1 MRRKTL
7 YLTQSAVIAAI
18 YVVLVYVT
26 NLIPG
31 QLNYGMIQFRL
42 SEALCILPIFTPAA
56 IPGLFLGCLIS
67 NFMSPLTWVDW
78 VFGSGATLLAA
89 VLTYA
94 LRKYPWTAPIPAILV
109 NALIIGP
116 ELYFMGFIQVNG
128 GVGLV
133 ALLASMG
140 SVFVGQLVVCAGLGY
155 PLMYLLKKNK
165 VFPPLQ

>member
-1 MRRKTL
+1 MKRKTL

-26 NLIPG
+26 NLFPG

-42 SEALCILPIFTPAA
+42 SEALCVLPVFTPAA

-109 NALIIGP
+109 NAFIIGP

-128 GVGLV
+128 GVGLS
-133 ALLASMG
+133 ALLAGIG
-140 SVFVGQLVVCAGLGY
+140 SVFLGQLVICAGLGY
-155 PLMYLLKKNK
+155 PLMGILKKHN
-165 VFPPLQ
+165 VFPPL

>member
-1 MRRKTL
+1 MKRKTL

-42 SEALCILPIFTPAA
+42 SEALCVLPIFTPAA

-116 ELYFMGFIQVNG
+116 ELYIMGFIQVNG

-133 ALLASMG
+133 ALLASIG
-140 SVFVGQLVVCAGLGY
+140 SVFIGQLVVCAGLGY
-155 PLMYLLKKNK
+155 PLMHLLKKGK
-165 VFPPLQ
+165 VFPPL

>member
-1 MRRKTL
+1 MQRKTL
-7 YLTQSAVIAAI
+7 YLTQGAVIAAI

-26 NLIPG
+26 NLFPG

-42 SEALCILPIFTPAA
+42 AEALCILPVFTPAA

-67 NFMSPLTWVDW
+67 NFLSPLTWVDW

-89 VLTYA
+89 VLTYVW
-94 LRKYPWTAPIPAILV
+94 RKHPWTAPIPAILV

-116 ELYFMGFIQVNG
+116 ELYFMGFVQVDG

-133 ALLASMG
+133 ALLASIG
-140 SVFVGQLVVCAGLGY
+140 SIFIGQLVVCAGLGY
-155 PLMYLLKKNK
+155 PLMYLLRKNK